1 MKTTMNI
8 KTEHI
13 TPPIPIRS
21 HDWRAWDDDDD
32 PETGYSGWGA
42 TEVEAINDLMKW
54 KEEQ

>member
-1 MKTTMNI
+1 MNI

-13 TPPIPIRS
+13 HPPIPIRS
-21 HDWRAWDDDDD
+21 HDWRAWDEDDD

-54 KEEQ
+54 KEMD